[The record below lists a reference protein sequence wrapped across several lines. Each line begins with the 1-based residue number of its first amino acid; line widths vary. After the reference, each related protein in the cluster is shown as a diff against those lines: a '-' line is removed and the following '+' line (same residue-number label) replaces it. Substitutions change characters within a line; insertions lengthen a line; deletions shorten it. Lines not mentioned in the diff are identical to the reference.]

1 MKKSSSALGISHN
14 SQRLKGSQSYQNL
27 DKTNKSNKSLRK
39 YFKPSQPVNLKEVD
53 WMNYAKV
60 ILIV

>member
-1 MKKSSSALGISHN
+1 MKKSSSALGMSHN

-27 DKTNKSNKSLRK
+27 DKTNKSLRK
-39 YFKPSQPVNLKEVD
+39 YFKPSEPVNLKEVD

-60 ILIV
+60 ILVA